1 MNAIISLP
9 TENFSKWEKLLNCEI
24 TNWSKYFIILKK
36 SCRNSYL
43 QNFQFKL
50 LHRIIPT
57 NSFLH
62 KIKLKNTMSVKSS
75 TELMLYVVLTMP
87 TLNKAYLLF
96 IYLFIT
102 NLCTFC
108 KIHDETIEHLFFDCP
123 VMQIFLKSL
132 SKQLKQYYNNL
143 IFDKKEYFFGFES
156 GDLLVNLIS
165 IITKNYIFK
174 CKLNEQRLNIV
185 EFKHK
190 IMWYRSLEQYISKK
204 NNTILA
210 FEKMWT
216 PLQYIFN

>member
-9 TENFSKWEKLLNCEI
+9 TEKFSKWEKLLNCEI

-62 KIKLKNTMSVKSS
+62 KIKLKNT
-75 TELMLYVVLTMP
+75 
-87 TLNKAYLLF
+87 
-96 IYLFIT
+96 

-123 VMQIFLKSL
+123 VTQIFLKSL
-132 SKQLKQYYNNL
+132 SKQLKQYY
-143 IFDKKEYFFGFES
+143 
-156 GDLLVNLIS
+156 
-165 IITKNYIFK
+165 KN
-174 CKLNEQRLNIV
+174 
-185 EFKHK
+185 
-190 IMWYRSLEQYISKK
+190 
-204 NNTILA
+204 
-210 FEKMWT
+210 
-216 PLQYIFN
+216 

>member
-9 TENFSKWEKLLNCEI
+9 TEKISKWEKLLNCEI
-24 TNWSKYFIILKK
+24 TNWSKYFIILKR

-43 QNFQFKL
+43 QNF
-50 LHRIIPT
+50 
-57 NSFLH
+57 H
-62 KIKLKNTMSVKSS
+62 KIKLKN
-75 TELMLYVVLTMP
+75 
-87 TLNKAYLLF
+87 
-96 IYLFIT
+96 T

-123 VMQIFLKSL
+123 VTQIFLKSL
-132 SKQLKQYYNNL
+132 SKQLKQYYKNL

-165 IITKNYIFK
+165 IIAKNYIFK

-210 FEKMWT
+210 FEKIWT

>member
-9 TENFSKWEKLLNCEI
+9 TEKFSKWEKLLNCEI

-57 NSFLH
+57 NSFLD
-62 KIKLKNTMSVKSS
+62 KIKLKN
-75 TELMLYVVLTMP
+75 
-87 TLNKAYLLF
+87 
-96 IYLFIT
+96 T

-123 VMQIFLKSL
+123 VTQIFLKSL
-132 SKQLKQYYNNL
+132 SKQLKQYYKNL

-165 IITKNYIFK
+165 IIAKNYIFK

>member
-9 TENFSKWEKLLNCEI
+9 IENVSKCEKLLNCEI

-36 SCRNSYL
+36 SCKYSYL

-62 KIKLKNTMSVKSS
+62 KIKLKNT
-75 TELMLYVVLTMP
+75 
-87 TLNKAYLLF
+87 
-96 IYLFIT
+96 

-123 VMQIFLKSL
+123 VTQIFLKSL

-143 IFDKKEYFFGFES
+143 IFDKKDIS
-156 GDLLVNLIS
+156 LVLSLLVNLIL
-165 IITKNYIFK
+165 IIAKNYIFK
-174 CKLNEQRLNIV
+174 CKLNEQWLNIV